1 MKDGE
6 GKRKVGYETREFRS
20 KGPYKFFRI
29 IYAMKS
35 RAAVGVVC
43 NGLLQLTGAN
53 YVQALGKY
61 ERITG
66 RQESS

>member
-20 KGPYKFFRI
+20 KGPYTFFRI
-29 IYAMKS
+29 ICAMKS

-43 NGLLQLTGAN
+43 NGLLQYNRRN